1 VPRRTIGTALQI
13 KREGTTVADL
23 IGWLLIGV
31 LVLLLGV
38 LTFGFWMVFVEF
50 VGIRRGMRDI
60 RTQYDAV
67 IRFQNVLQKEL
78 NAFKADVRDIV
89 EQARLE

>member
-1 VPRRTIGTALQI
+1 VAYYRQRGAGIRREETAMT
-13 KREGTTVADL
+13 EV
-23 IGWLLIGV
+23 IGWLLLGV

-38 LTFGFWMVFVEF
+38 LTFGFWIVFVEF
-50 VGIRRGMRDI
+50 VGVRKGLRDI

-78 NAFKADVRDIV
+78 STFKADLRDFTD
-89 EQARLE
+89 QARVE

>member
-1 VPRRTIGTALQI
+1 M
-13 KREGTTVADL
+13 ADV

-50 VGIRRGMRDI
+50 VGIRKGLRDI
-60 RTQYDAV
+60 RSQYDAV

-78 NAFKADVRDIV
+78 SGFKTDVRYITD
-89 EQARLE
+89 QARLE

>member
-1 VPRRTIGTALQI
+1 M
-13 KREGTTVADL
+13 ADL
-23 IGWLLIGV
+23 IGWLLLAV

-38 LTFGFWMVFVEF
+38 LIFGFWMVFVEF
-50 VGIRRGMRDI
+50 VAVRKGLRDI

-78 NAFKADVRDIV
+78 STFKADVRDI
-89 EQARLE
+89 A